1 MEMGV
6 GFLRL
11 RCTVNKDVGALSTE
25 QTLMDREHQKLIHAH
40 KKREKSHENLQK
52 RFKLQNDAMEII
64 RGVGGK
70 EHVRKINAVTKLTKV
85 LQYGYGGKYN
95 EHIDKSNF
103 KKVALDALSALN
115 TEKSWPDIMEDPG
128 NFCDSTP
135 PRPDYE
141 KSSIARERERNKRAT
156 LMVAREN
163 PEYVVKNLNQAQRR
177 ALLKSINDMDC
188 NDAASAHADTENSDA
203 PLPL

>member
-64 RGVGGK
+64 
-70 EHVRKINAVTKLTKV
+70 
-85 LQYGYGGKYN
+85 
-95 EHIDKSNF
+95 
-103 KKVALDALSALN
+103 
-115 TEKSWPDIMEDPG
+115 SW
-128 NFCDSTP
+128 
-135 PRPDYE
+135 R
-141 KSSIARERERNKRAT
+141 
-156 LMVAREN
+156 
-163 PEYVVKNLNQAQRR
+163 
-177 ALLKSINDMDC
+177 LL
-188 NDAASAHADTENSDA
+188 
-203 PLPL
+203 